1 MNSWGSETD
10 PKVSPLDI
18 KRAVKVD
25 GKVLAE
31 EKRVCIL
38 SRLVVSDSVTPW
50 TVAARLLCPWSLQ
63 ARILEWVP
71 SAREDP
77 PNPGIE
83 PASAL
88 LQVDPEPLRQKETV
102 PAPSL

>member
-10 PKVSPLDI
+10 PKISLLDI
-18 KRAVKVD
+18 KRAAKVD
-25 GKVLAE
+25 GKVLT
-31 EKRVCIL
+31 EKKRIL
-38 SRLVVSDSVTPW
+38 SRLVMSDSVTPW

-71 SAREDP
+71 SAREDL
-77 PNPGIE
+77 PNPGIK

-88 LQVDPEPLRQKETV
+88 LQVDPNH
-102 PAPSL
+102 